1 MCGNVK
7 FGLYIMNIP
16 ASYARNIVVSELL
29 QFRPDG
35 SFRLRMSDKFDMDKI
50 NGDIRIILF
59 KQKYVYSCEQ
69 QRKV

>member
-16 ASYARNIVVSELL
+16 ASYARNVGLIELL
-29 QFRPDG
+29 QFRLDG

-50 NGDIRIILF
+50 NGNIRIILF